1 MPVPP
6 DPPSNIKCEAV
17 AEASHR
23 SRGVWGGRLR
33 PTQPFLMNSAPFT
46 IIHLPSQHDAW
57 RGSLCPILG
66 IGTINDPMANN
77 CDIIA
82 AEEAALAPI
91 IANITRA
98 PIAAMALVQV
108 LRATEGMGIADALV
122 VESLAYAALQGGAE
136 NRAWLQGRTPF
147 ALPPAD
153 NEAAVL
159 LDRHDDLL
167 AVRMNRPA
175 ALNAVNMAM
184 RDGLAEAFSLAALDD
199 DIKRIWLTGAGRCF
213 SIGGAL
219 EEFGTAPD
227 QATAHAVRC
236 ATGPAF
242 MLAPVAARTTAIVH
256 GACIGAGAEL
266 AALCSRVV
274 ARPGA
279 FFQLPEIKFGLI
291 PGSGGTVGIS
301 RRIGRQL
308 TAWLALSAQR
318 IGARRALEWGLVDA
332 ISLDDD

>member
-1 MPVPP
+1 
-6 DPPSNIKCEAV
+6 
-17 AEASHR
+17 
-23 SRGVWGGRLR
+23 
-33 PTQPFLMNSAPFT
+33 MNPAPFK
-46 IIHLPSQHDAW
+46 IVHLLSQPAV
-57 RGSLCPILG
+57 RCGALCPILG
-66 IGTINDPMANN
+66 IGTINHPAAGG
-77 CDIIA
+77 CDIIV
-82 AEEAALAPI
+82 AEEAALAPV

-98 PIAAMALVQV
+98 PIAAMTLVQV
-108 LRATEGMGIADALV
+108 LRATESMSVADALI

-136 NRAWLQGRTPF
+136 NAAWLQTRPPF
-147 ALPPAD
+147 AFPPAD
-153 NEAAVL
+153 NEAPIL

-167 AVRMNRPA
+167 TVRLNRPM

-199 DIKRIWLTGAGRCF
+199 SITRIRLTGAGRCF
-213 SIGGAL
+213 SVGGAL

-242 MLAPVAARTTAIVH
+242 MLAPMAARSTAIVH

-266 AALCSRVV
+266 AALCGRVV
-274 ARPGA
+274 ARSGA

-308 TAWLALSAQR
+308 TAWLALSARR
-318 IGARRALEWGLVDA
+318 IGARQALEWGLVDA
-332 ISLDDD
+332 ISLDDG